1 MVKVNGEML
10 DRAQFGYFLEY
21 LMKKTKE
28 EKEEKE
34 NK

>member
-1 MVKVNGEML
+1 MVKVNGEYL

-21 LMKKTKE
+21 LMKKVKE
-28 EKEEKE
+28 MKEEKE